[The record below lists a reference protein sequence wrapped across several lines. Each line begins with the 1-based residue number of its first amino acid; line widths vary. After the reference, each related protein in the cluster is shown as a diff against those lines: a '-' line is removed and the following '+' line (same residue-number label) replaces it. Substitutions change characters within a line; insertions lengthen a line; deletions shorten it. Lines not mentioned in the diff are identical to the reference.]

1 MRTALGGVAK
11 EAARII
17 PVPNLMTASGH
28 DTLLQTL
35 RSAFG
40 GSEFKRGQDA
50 YRHLKTLYR
59 GKRTMEAYFAAIGQ
73 SLAQCT
79 LNGYSMSSKT
89 AGAIVLDQ
97 AGLDA
102 SPHASTVAT
111 AAVHAM
117 RGSNGITPITTALR
131 DLWGGASLLKSS
143 PQAAMMVVTY
153 AEHEAYIARQTAPTL
168 HRPRGGGGGS
178 SRGPPRKDAVRCW
191 HCGKSVAVLSTTT
204 LVRRPAE
211 VTS

>member
-1 MRTALGGVAK
+1 MRTALGGVAR

-28 DTLLQTL
+28 DTLPQML

-50 YRHLKTLYR
+50 CRHLKTLYR
-59 GKRTMEAYFAAIGQ
+59 EKRTMEAYFAAIGQ

-79 LNGYSMSSKT
+79 LNGDSMSSKT

-102 SPHASTVAT
+102 NPHASMVPT
-111 AAVHAM
+111 AAVHAR
-117 RGSNGITPITTALR
+117 RGRNGITPITTALR
-131 DLWGGASLLKSS
+131 ALSGGASLLKSS
-143 PQAAMMVVTY
+143 RQAAMMVVTY
-153 AEHEAYIARQTAPTL
+153 AEHIARQTTPTL
-168 HRPRGGGGGS
+168 HRPRGGGGSS
-178 SRGPPRKDAVRCW
+178 SRGPPRKDASSCR
-191 HCGKSVAVLSTTT
+191 HCGKIVAVFSTTN
-204 LVRRPAE
+204 LFRRPAE